1 MRNNVEGAR
10 RRAKL
15 TQEQLAQECGVTRQT
30 IIAIERGNYNP
41 SLQLA
46 YDLVRALKK
55 RKVEDLFEGP

>member
-1 MRNNVEGAR
+1 MKNNVEGAR